1 MLRTRVVT
9 TDEGEAAVDSTRNGK
24 KWGNGTYFTTG
35 FPTTTARSDRSAR
48 EQGGRSGNG
57 NRGVTKVLLGIVC
70 PLAGPGNAVGRERQ
84 APLER
89 EKDAPLATIPHP
101 KVVPVP
107 VAHAKSYTI
116 CNPAT
121 GDLLIRLGP

>member
-1 MLRTRVVT
+1 MGEWYVFYDRVS
-9 TDEGEAAVDSTRNGK
+9 DNHSTVGSVCQ
-24 KWGNGTYFTTG
+24 G
-35 FPTTTARSDRSAR
+35 
-48 EQGGRSGNG
+48 QGGRSGNG

-107 VAHAKSYTI
+107 VAHAKSYTN